1 MRVIL
6 CLLST
11 LATSS
16 YGLQKFSTV
25 PTYKEVNPGGSV
37 SLACVVSSM
46 KGECRWE
53 KDGVPVGLYPGK
65 YEMAGQEEGDCSLR
79 ILAASMEYDN
89 GVWQCQV
96 TASDFTQK
104 DTLISDGAQLVVRG
118 NNIKSCFTILV
129 SYLQL
134 SSFMKQKH
142 FYCKIKIFIFL
153 SCKTV
158 GAKQW
163 PFPCQ
168 SIKQLSV
175 FY

>member
-37 SLACVVSSM
+37 SRAGVVCAR
-46 KGECRWE
+46 KGECRWGE
-53 KDGVPVGLYPGK
+53 DGVPVGLYPGK

-118 NNIKSCFTILV
+118 NYINCCSIMMV
-129 SYLQL
+129 GYLQL
-134 SSFMKQKH
+134 F
-142 FYCKIKIFIFL
+142 
-153 SCKTV
+153 
-158 GAKQW
+158 
-163 PFPCQ
+163 
-168 SIKQLSV
+168 QL
-175 FY
+175 

>member
-1 MRVIL
+1 MSVLLLIS
-6 CLLST
+6 LLS
-11 LATSS
+11 SVE
-16 YGLQKFSTV
+16 GVQKFVTA
-25 PTYKEVNPGGSV
+25 PTNTEVNPGGSV

-118 NNIKSCFTILV
+118 NYINCCSIMMV
-129 SYLQL
+129 GYLQL
-134 SSFMKQKH
+134 F
-142 FYCKIKIFIFL
+142 
-153 SCKTV
+153 
-158 GAKQW
+158 
-163 PFPCQ
+163 
-168 SIKQLSV
+168 QL
-175 FY
+175 